1 MKITEDQKKLLG
13 NLICERLTDNPKNIN
28 LIENF
33 SSEKGTLIVKYFKE
47 NGLNEDKNNT
57 TAFYVIK
64 TKEDEIL
71 MFFSLKCGELF
82 DFDVEELLI
91 IQQNIIN
98 EKKTSSFQK
107 NEQIKKETIQ
117 CLYNVFN
124 STKNDKKKEKNSHV
138 SRDHKTFSGVQLVHF
153 CSNDNMK
160 YIWKKFG
167 IHDRRTMGEVFF
179 WYFIAPKFFEVQKIV
194 GCEYAFLFA
203 ADYSQDGVLQNYYNT
218 SLKFEFDNNVG
229 VNKPLYDFSCI
240 FMSQKL
246 NDMKKNREN
255 YFNNFNLGNNDII
268 V

>member
-1 MKITEDQKKLLG
+1 MKITEDQKKLFG

-98 EKKTSSFQK
+98 EKKTFPFEK
-107 NEQIKKETIQ
+107 TEQIIKSYSHVLI
-117 CLYNVFN
+117 
-124 STKNDKKKEKNSHV
+124 STKTDIKKEKNNRV
-138 SRDHKTFSGVQLVHF
+138 SRVHKTFSGVQLVHF

-218 SLKFEFDNNVG
+218 SLKFEFDDNLG

-255 YFNNFNLGNNDII
+255 YFNNFNLDKNDILA
-268 V
+268 

>member
-98 EKKTSSFQK
+98 
-107 NEQIKKETIQ
+107 
-117 CLYNVFN
+117 
-124 STKNDKKKEKNSHV
+124 
-138 SRDHKTFSGVQLVHF
+138 
-153 CSNDNMK
+153 
-160 YIWKKFG
+160 
-167 IHDRRTMGEVFF
+167 
-179 WYFIAPKFFEVQKIV
+179 
-194 GCEYAFLFA
+194 
-203 ADYSQDGVLQNYYNT
+203 
-218 SLKFEFDNNVG
+218 
-229 VNKPLYDFSCI
+229 
-240 FMSQKL
+240 
-246 NDMKKNREN
+246 
-255 YFNNFNLGNNDII
+255 
-268 V
+268 